1 MPHRT
6 YDTTTPTLAQAAADQ
21 QDDWNREV
29 VARLPE
35 NLQQQARVLKA
46 FERSRQIRSAS
57 DLLRGLLAYVYTVHS
72 FEHLSIWSVLLGV
85 ADVSANAWR
94 KRLQGASAW
103 QSPAVARSA
112 GRLQRRLAV
121 AGARRVAAYLVDRWH
136 PSDLSRSAGHGLAG
150 AYGL

>member
-72 FEHLSIWSVLLGV
+72 FQHLSIWSLLLGV
-85 ADVSANAWR
+85 ADVSANDWR
-94 KRLQGASAW
+94 KRLQRASGWLTWLLQEVLATSSSV
-103 QSPAVARSA
+103 SPWVVRGGTELEVASTSCNS
-112 GRLQRRLAV
+112 
-121 AGARRVAAYLVDRWH
+121 H
-136 PSDLSRSAGHGLAG
+136 
-150 AYGL
+150 